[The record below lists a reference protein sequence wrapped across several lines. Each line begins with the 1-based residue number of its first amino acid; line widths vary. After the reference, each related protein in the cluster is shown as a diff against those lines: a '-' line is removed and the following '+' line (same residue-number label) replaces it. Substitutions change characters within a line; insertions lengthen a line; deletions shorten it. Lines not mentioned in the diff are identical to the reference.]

1 MVVSKRFPA
10 IRGETLPGSVSQNLT
25 QAGRLSYSPEDC
37 FVVVYGEF
45 SADLEGKGGLVVVR
59 RKFAADLEGKSSLV
73 VVRREAAMNIQ
84 DGLFYHSLAP

>member
-37 FVVVYGEF
+37 FVVVCSEF
-45 SADLEGKGGLVVVR
+45 SAKLESEGGLVVVR
-59 RKFAADLEGKSSLV
+59 RKFAVDLESECSLV
-73 VVRREAAMNIQ
+73 VVRRETAM
-84 DGLFYHSLAP
+84 DMLGVLFFH